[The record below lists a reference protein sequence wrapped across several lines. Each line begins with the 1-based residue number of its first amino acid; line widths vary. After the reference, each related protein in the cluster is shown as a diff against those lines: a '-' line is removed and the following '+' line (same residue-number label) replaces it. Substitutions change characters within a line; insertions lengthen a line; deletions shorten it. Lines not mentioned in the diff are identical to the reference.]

1 MLASHYFTVPTHMAL
16 AVVAGVLVISVV
28 ASLAFPKKRK
38 A

>member
-1 MLASHYFTVPTHMAL
+1 VAL
-16 AVVAGVLVISVV
+16 ATVAGVLVVSVV